1 MITKNLRMTYESWKV
16 LENMSWKIKGTQQYK
31 NYEIFMQS
39 LFELI
44 KTNPKFKQLVIQET
58 NQIIEENNQ
67 EQQQ

>member
-16 LENMSWKIKGTQQYK
+16 LENLSYKIKGTQQFK

-44 KTNPKFKQLVIQET
+44 KTNPKFKQLLIQET

-67 EQQQ
+67 EK